1 MPSKDDAFMTNPMN
15 FLNERTVKGT
25 IFGNYRPRT
34 DIPSRVEKYMNKVSL
49 YFQFMKHSIFLS
61 YTRIFYFYF
70 LLFLFFYKQLKME

>member
-34 DIPSRVEKYMNKVSL
+34 DIPARVEKYMNKVSL
-49 YFQFMKHSIFLS
+49 YFQFMKH
-61 YTRIFYFYF
+61 
-70 LLFLFFYKQLKME
+70 